1 MRNCWSSRLFLGA
14 TLASAAL
21 LTIGCGKSASDDAAD
36 VDAGAGGEAAGG
48 SGGAA
53 GGSGG
58 MPVGGTPVGGEIAG
72 GAGGEGGAG
81 GAGGSTVP
89 TDECGEGVAVGVLTL
104 DGDSGVY
111 EGQTGGEDTFFASC
125 TPPEQAGSEGVVK
138 FTAPTAGYWRF
149 TSEGTVWDS
158 VVYALED
165 CNDGFTELTC
175 NDDISDG
182 DNSSSILLEMTEGQ
196 TTYLFVDQVGAE
208 RVSAFK
214 LSAEKINAAPPSI
227 TEFHAYYSDVTGVAG
242 LRIKAT
248 DPEGDITKYR
258 WGVFGAD
265 GMQIPLDQAAPELEA
280 AFDDPQLQLFSLLQ
294 NEDGSFSI
302 EGVAAPQ
309 NGFPQL
315 SKMSFQL
322 GDANGL
328 WGETVESDIEL
339 TDVMRAHGE
348 TCDPARVLDACP
360 ETDACADA
368 DADGEAVCETAT
380 APTVTTSEGYYN
392 GTTNGLG
399 VRIIGTD
406 PENNVAAIRFTAHDA
421 AGAEVFFGD
430 GPGAVQVGVYQAQQ
444 ADGNFEAHFAFAPF
458 FQGLCLP
465 GAQAH
470 FDECSGNMR
479 PQDVCIEEANAI
491 LDMCNRETAAT
502 ITRLNVVLVDA
513 TLKATEAFDVNI
525 GAPPVVEAGG
535 ACDAVQAT
543 GACPEGHTCGDFAPG
558 NEWDTCVTTD
568 STTCPEHYNATDLTA
583 DNAEG
588 PWTVTA
594 NNGGEGVEAHG
605 GGSCG
610 GGGPSLVYSF
620 TTPAAGNYSAT
631 TSRLGENVDSL
642 MFVRSS
648 CALYGNDVEIGCS
661 DDIDTQGGNFA
672 SSVDFMAEAGQTFY
686 IFVDS
691 YNGQF
696 PGAFTLTVTGP

>member
-48 SGGAA
+48 AGGGA

-104 DGDSGVY
+104 DGDSGVF